1 MYFKNEYRQKFV
13 NFRDDRIF
21 VWCILVKRMLVVI
34 FVIGSNFKKNGFYF
48 MGNWMEDLFVVGKE
62 NVFSLLL
69 FLLL

>member
-1 MYFKNEYRQKFV
+1 MIEFLFGVFWLKECWLLFLLLEV
-13 NFRDDRIF
+13 
-21 VWCILVKRMLVVI
+21 IL
-34 FVIGSNFKKNGFYF
+34 KKIEFYF